1 MTRVLVSA
9 LLAASLCAAPQ
20 NSSKPPQTVKPPQT
34 AKPPAAGDTHANQE
48 SEDLENALSEAGSSP
63 IEYLRAIE
71 KHLAKYPDS
80 PRKAELERAAVRAAM
95 EANDDARIVEY
106 GERVLA
112 RQSNDLQ
119 ILERVV
125 RALLA
130 SDSPENAARALKHA
144 VRYEELVRQMQR
156 DGAAPHGPSGLSAA
170 EWKDQ
175 TDRAIGRALAYEA
188 RATGNLGHSEE
199 ALALARRAFDTYPT
213 ADAAREIARWDQRL
227 GKTEDAARALADAFT
242 IPDSH
247 TTDADRARDRGRM
260 GELYRQAKGSESGL
274 GDMLLEAYDRNVAL
288 VHFRELQL
296 RAGDPNAQ
304 LTDPMEFT
312 LTAVEGEKL
321 KMPSLKSKVV
331 VFDFWATWCGPCRQ
345 QHPLYEQV
353 KLRFRDNPAVVF
365 LSIDTDEDRQLV
377 KPFLA
382 EVQWQGQVYFEDGLS
397 RALHITS
404 IPTTILTAR
413 GRVVSRMNGFVPERF
428 VEMLTER
435 IRDALAELKR

>member
-1 MTRVLVSA
+1 MTVVLVSA
-9 LLAASLCAAPQ
+9 LLAASLWAAQ
-20 NSSKPPQTVKPPQT
+20 NGKPPQT
-34 AKPPAAGDTHANQE
+34 ARAPAAGGAHANQE
-48 SEDLENALSEAGSSP
+48 SEDLERALSEAGSSP
-63 IEYLRAIE
+63 IEYLRAIA

-80 PRKAELERAAVRAAM
+80 PRQAELERAAVRAAM
-95 EANDDARIVEY
+95 EANDDSGIVEY

-112 RQSNDLQ
+112 RQSDDLQ
-119 ILERVV
+119 ILERVT
-125 RALLA
+125 RALLTG
-130 SDSPENAARALKHA
+130 DTPENAARALQHA
-144 VRYEELVRQMQR
+144 LRYEELVRQMQR
-156 DGAAPHGPSGLSAA
+156 DGSHGGLSAA
-170 EWKDQ
+170 AWKDQ

-188 RATGNLGHSEE
+188 RASGNLGRSED
-199 ALALARRAFDTYPT
+199 ALALAHRAFETYPA
-213 ADAAREIARWDQRL
+213 ADAAREIARWDERL

-242 IPDSH
+242 IPDSR

-260 GELYRQAKGSESGL
+260 GELYRQAKGSENGL
-274 GDMLLEAYDRNVAL
+274 GDVLLEAYDRNMAL

-296 RAGDPNAQ
+296 RSGDPNAQ

-321 KMPSLKSKVV
+321 KMPSLKGKVV

-345 QHPLYEQV
+345 QHGLYEQV
-353 KLRFRDNPAVVF
+353 KLRFRDSPAVVF

-382 EVQWQGQVYFEDGLS
+382 EVKWQGPVYFEDGLS

-404 IPTTILTAR
+404 IPTTILIGPR

-428 VEMLTER
+428 VEMLSER
-435 IRDALAELKR
+435 IRDALAEARP